1 MRPLVPAFITFSLC
15 LAATDAGAQQAPPA
29 LPGSIDS
36 SRAINPNQLLQAPQA
51 PAATM
56 KFSFPA
62 QNKGSTAKGGAGLK
76 FVLQRIT
83 VTGASIVGQD
93 FYEPLIKE
101 LLGRKIGLTD
111 VVALADAIQARYVA
125 LGYPL
130 TRAYVPP
137 QEIAG
142 GTINISVL
150 EGHVGKIDVEGVD
163 GATAERLRAIVSPV
177 LESRPTDLATIERA
191 LLLAGDQPGMAVTG
205 VLQPGSEPGVAD
217 LVLTASERPMTASMG
232 GSNRGTDYVGPWTA
246 FADVAFGN
254 QLGFGE
260 QIGITLSGTPSSP
273 GQRSVTLRYLQ
284 PIGSDGVVSTLTGSF
299 SKGKPGETLSQFDLR
314 TESYS
319 VGQNL
324 TYPLLRSR
332 RENVL
337 IDFGWTVQSS
347 VVNLLS
353 ARYTKDDW
361 RTVSLKGTYAE
372 AGFLQGGTV
381 ITGGI
386 VQGVPVFG
394 TNSASAGEGS
404 RTGARSFF
412 SKFVI
417 DGQRVQNLPYG
428 FSLAV
433 NVAAQYSALPLF
445 SAEEFSL
452 GGARFGRGY
461 NSGDLTGTNGL
472 GVSGELRYPIVVDD
486 DRIASLS
493 AYSFYDW
500 GRVWRSTVADPHL
513 ASAGAGIR
521 SVMTSGET
529 INIEVSQ
536 RLRALDVTG
545 AEHVGTR
552 VFVELAT
559 TF

>member
-1 MRPLVPAFITFSLC
+1 MPAALTMSLC
-15 LAATDAGAQQAPPA
+15 LVATGAAAQQAPPA
-29 LPGSIDS
+29 LPGSIDTG
-36 SRAINPNQLLQAPQA
+36 RAINPNQLLQAPQA
-51 PAATM
+51 PSAAV

-62 QNKGSTAKGGAGLK
+62 QNKGSTAKSGSGLK

-83 VTGASIVGQD
+83 VTGASLVGPD
-93 FYEPLIKE
+93 FYDPLIKE
-101 LLGRKIGLTD
+101 LVGRKIGLAE
-111 VVALADAIQARYVA
+111 VVALADAIQAQYLA

-142 GTINISVL
+142 GTIRIAVL
-150 EGHVGKIDVEGVD
+150 EGHVGKVEVEGVE
-163 GATAERLRAIVSPV
+163 GATAERLKAVVSPI
-177 LESRPTDLATIERA
+177 LESNPTDLATIERA
-191 LLLAGDQPGMAVTG
+191 LLLAGDRPAMAVTG
-205 VLQPGSEPGVAD
+205 VLQPGTEPGVAD
-217 LVLTASERPMTASMG
+217 LVLTASERPLVASMG
-232 GSNRGTDYVGPWTA
+232 VSNRGTDYVGPWTSY
-246 FADVAFGN
+246 ADVAFGN
-254 QLGFGE
+254 QFGLGE

-273 GQRSVTLRYLQ
+273 GQRSVTMRYLQ
-284 PIGSDGVVSTLTGSF
+284 PIGSDGVVSTITGSF
-299 SKGKPGETLSQFDLR
+299 SKGKPAESLSEYDVR

-319 VGQNL
+319 IGQNI
-324 TYPLLRSR
+324 TYPLVRSR

-372 AGFLQGGTV
+372 AGFLKGGTV

-412 SKFVI
+412 SKFVV
-417 DGQRVQNLPYG
+417 DSQRVQNLPYG

-472 GVSGELRYPIVVDD
+472 GLSGELRYPIVLDD
-486 DRIASLS
+486 DRVASLV

-500 GRVWRSTVADPHL
+500 GRVWRSTVTDPHL
-513 ASAGAGIR
+513 ASAGAGFR
-521 SVMTSGET
+521 TVLTSGET
-529 INIEVSQ
+529 INIEVAQ

-552 VFVELAT
+552 VLVEVAT